1 MTKEEALGQ
10 HFEVLELLLFSSF
23 QNPVEKK
30 KTPSI
35 YFLRAKAS
43 KQLKLAC
50 PSLDAKNV
58 LSFQQKPFF
67 FFFFF
72 A

>member
-35 YFLRAKAS
+35 YFLRTKAS

-58 LSFQQKPFF
+58 FSFQQKPFF
-67 FFFFF
+67 FF